1 MNVTQ
6 AYNIVNSLTGQLF
19 GSSAVA
25 VTDTRGLRALGD
37 QVASIAGYDKFL
49 NLLIDRIGKT
59 ILRTLDTEVEFPGLL
74 RNDFEMG
81 AILQKITVNLPD
93 AINNDAWDIA
103 NPGFT
108 PSNFD
113 IHLPSATV
121 TYFSGTATWK
131 IQQTVPHDPMLN
143 SAFDS
148 AEAMG
153 AFIAGIIDAMSK
165 AIIEEIN
172 AASKAAIASFAVE
185 KADASSST
193 VIDLLTPYNSLAG
206 TSLTAADALYDKGFL
221 RYAAQQIKRYMSY
234 MDTPSVLYNEGDGN
248 GNTILRRTTRDNMHV
263 WLLTDFVQGMDTYEQ
278 SDTFHNELTALP
290 YYKEVKMWQG
300 SGTTPPTTAN
310 VSTIHA
316 LAQNGDDVE
325 MTYVIGMLVDRQAI
339 SIGKYQQ
346 QTATQDNPIDG
357 YTNYAIKCNIMHCVD
372 LSENGVIFTLAAPTV
387 TP

>member
-1 MNVTQ
+1 MQVNQV
-6 AYNIVNSLTGQLF
+6 YSIINSLTGQLF

-37 QVASIAGYDKFL
+37 QVGSIAGYDKFL

-81 AILQKITVNLPD
+81 AILQKITVNIPD

-103 NPGFT
+103 QVGFT
-108 PSNFD
+108 PTNFD
-113 IHLPSATV
+113 VHLPSATV
-121 TYFSGTATWK
+121 TYFAGTSTWK

-153 AFIAGIIDAMSK
+153 SFIAGIIDAMSK
-165 AIIEEIN
+165 AIIIQIN

-185 KADASSST
+185 KADASSAT
-193 VIDLLTPYNSLAG
+193 VIDLLTPYNTLAG

-234 MDTPSVLYNEGDGN
+234 LDTESVLYNEGDGN
-248 GNTILRRTTRDNMHV
+248 GNAILRRTMRGNMHV

-278 SDTFHNELTALP
+278 SDTFHNELTSLP

-310 VSTIHA
+310 ASTIHA
-316 LAQNGDDVE
+316 VAKNGDDVE
-325 MTYVIGMLVDRQAI
+325 MTYVIGMLVDRQAV